1 MDGEY
6 LQHYGVLGMRWGVRK
21 SKKNEPR
28 SYRTKVTKKKG
39 KVTAKITG
47 SKEKM
52 GSGKVA
58 ATAVTLAKFGVKNLA
73 QNIGLSV
80 IGSVAQP
87 YLFQFGGYNAS
98 MVGYRVAQGVQI
110 ANALRNICG
119 AAKELKGKYDVID
132 TNRRIEK
139 VRRDADRQLGKR

>member
-6 LQHYGVLGMRWGVRK
+6 LQHYGVLGMKWGVRK

-28 SYRTKVTKKKG
+28 SYSTKVTKKKG

-58 ATAVTLAKFGVKNLA
+58 VTAATLAKNLA

-80 IGSVAQP
+80 IGSVAQS

-98 MVGYRVAQGVQI
+98 MVGYRVTQGVQI
-110 ANALRNICG
+110 ANALRNIYG